1 MIKIRYILPVLII
14 IFSSWL
20 VSVSLTRIRI
30 QTEAEN
36 KLLNLQKE
44 ISPFV
49 WNFED
54 DSDVVSSYYKYWQH
68 QQEKGFLSAKKGSN
82 PRISLNFSSEII
94 NSGIHGNIIIKSP
107 QNIDAKLLLQAKQ
120 QLDDDYFYYSYNIPL
135 SDKDNNIDLTQLSWI
150 GLSDVSEEKKPF
162 KWGNLSQ
169 KISSIVLIFENPN
182 ADIILDEILLPY
194 SSTPM
199 TEATTAINCDGDNI
213 ETKNILLSDIN
224 IFELQEYCLFPSKYM
239 WLKSHLIE
247 KFPESILTIKGISSW
262 QSPKLHKINHQYS
275 SIESINAVLYAYVLL
290 VLIIVYWVFSRKPKV
305 IDSWVSTISEPN
317 LLKSWLFILSPTILL
332 FIPMLWMNQFNLA
345 FLNAFP
351 QYFVW
356 AMVQQFFL
364 GFILSEKIF
373 FTKTC
378 HRFYSA
384 LAASLIFATLHLPS
398 FAMFGLTFVAGLFW
412 AYSWLKFKRLLPLAL
427 SHSLLAL
434 VLYAIIDES
443 VLYSAKVFQWFWK

>member
-1 MIKIRYILPVLII
+1 
-14 IFSSWL
+14 
-20 VSVSLTRIRI
+20 
-30 QTEAEN
+30 
-36 KLLNLQKE
+36 
-44 ISPFV
+44 
-49 WNFED
+49 
-54 DSDVVSSYYKYWQH
+54 
-68 QQEKGFLSAKKGSN
+68 
-82 PRISLNFSSEII
+82 
-94 NSGIHGNIIIKSP
+94 
-107 QNIDAKLLLQAKQ
+107 
-120 QLDDDYFYYSYNIPL
+120 
-135 SDKDNNIDLTQLSWI
+135 
-150 GLSDVSEEKKPF
+150 
-162 KWGNLSQ
+162 
-169 KISSIVLIFENPN
+169 
-182 ADIILDEILLPY
+182 
-194 SSTPM
+194 
-199 TEATTAINCDGDNI
+199 
-213 ETKNILLSDIN
+213 
-224 IFELQEYCLFPSKYM
+224 M

>member
-1 MIKIRYILPVLII
+1 MII

-94 NSGIHGNIIIKSP
+94 NSGIHGNLVIKSP
-107 QNIDAKLLLQAKQ
+107 QKIDAKLLIQVKQ

-162 KWGNLSQ
+162 KWGELSQ

-182 ADIILDEILLPY
+182 ADIMIDEILLPY

-275 SIESINAVLYAYVLL
+275 SIESINAVLYVYVLL
-290 VLIIVYWVFSRKPKV
+290 VLVIVYLVFSRKPKV
-305 IDSWVSTISEPN
+305 IDSRVSTMCEPK
-317 LLKSWLFILSPTILL
+317 LLKSWLFILLPTTLL
-332 FIPMLWMNQFNLA
+332 FILMLWMNQFNLA

-356 AMVQQFFL
+356 AMAQQFFL

-373 FTKTC
+373 FTNTSDY
-378 HRFYSA
+378 FYSA
-384 LAASLIFATLHLPS
+384 LASALIFATLHLPS
-398 FAMFGLTFVAGLFW
+398 FTMFVLTFIAGLFW
-412 AYSWLKFKRLLPLAL
+412 SYSWLKYRRLLPLAL
-427 SHSLLAL
+427 SHTLLAL
-434 VLYAIIDES
+434 VLYAVIDDS